1 MNFDELTIQPHM
13 LAWVRALCLILGAS
27 IIVNGRLG
35 VDRIPGELEIPNWE
49 GYKVGGIYIVLQAH
63 QIIQYQH
70 LLYREE

>member
-27 IIVNGRLG
+27 IIVNARLG

-49 GYKVGGIYIVLQAH
+49 GYKVGGIYNFLPCYGIFFTANRSNGV
-63 QIIQYQH
+63 
-70 LLYREE
+70 